1 MLVCSIHMHIRQRRA
16 VSTVHP
22 GSDLRMK
29 LHLSSPQV
37 TEAVELARLE
47 LGVQTAHWGS
57 VEWAHDIEGADTTA
71 RAAAG
76 VMFVHCSSA
85 QSTTR
90 TKLL

>member
-1 MLVCSIHMHIRQRRA
+1 MHIRQRRVVFSDA
-16 VSTVHP
+16 LHP
-22 GSDLRMK
+22 RSDLRMK
-29 LHLSSPQV
+29 LHLPSPQV

>member
-1 MLVCSIHMHIRQRRA
+1 M
-16 VSTVHP
+16 
-22 GSDLRMK
+22 
-29 LHLSSPQV
+29 
-37 TEAVELARLE
+37 ELARLE

>member
-16 VSTVHP
+16 VSTVHL

>member
-1 MLVCSIHMHIRQRRA
+1 MLR
-16 VSTVHP
+16 
-22 GSDLRMK
+22 LRMK
-29 LHLSSPQV
+29 LHLSPPQV